1 MSKDST
7 LERVRRHIIDALAK
21 MEYTADYRGAAEE
34 LRSAADRLARL
45 PIPMPDPEPG
55 EGKG

>member
-1 MSKDST
+1 MSEDST
-7 LERVRRHIIDALAK
+7 LERVHRHIIDAMAK
-21 MEYTADYRGAAEE
+21 MYTADYRGAAEE

>member
-1 MSKDST
+1 MSEST
-7 LERVRRHIIDALAK
+7 LERVHRHIVDALAK
-21 MEYTADYRGAAEE
+21 MENTADYRGAADE
-34 LRSAADRLARL
+34 LREAADRLARL

>member
-7 LERVRRHIIDALAK
+7 LERVRRHLSVAELK
-21 MEYTADYRGAAEE
+21 MEYTADYRGAADE
-34 LRSAADRLARL
+34 LREAADRLARI